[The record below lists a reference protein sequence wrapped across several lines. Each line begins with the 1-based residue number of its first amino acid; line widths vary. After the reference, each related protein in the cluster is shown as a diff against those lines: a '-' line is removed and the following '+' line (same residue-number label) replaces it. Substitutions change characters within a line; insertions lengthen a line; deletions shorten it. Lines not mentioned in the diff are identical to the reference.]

1 MGGTLAAMAK
11 RLVVTCLTAVLI
23 IAILA
28 TSAAAQSSQVSQ
40 YVQAEQPTTAGFD
53 PGQTGD
59 LPFTG
64 LMLLPLLIV
73 GILVALV
80 RAGAS
85 AAARVDTG

>member
-1 MGGTLAAMAK
+1 MLPGTLRFLHQRIAADP
-11 RLVVTCLTAVLI
+11 RLVAVAA
-23 IAILA
+23 AIL
-28 TSAAAQSSQVSQ
+28 
-40 YVQAEQPTTAGFD
+40 EQPTTAGFD

-80 RAGAS
+80 GLALRRRLG
-85 AAARVDTG
+85 